1 MRAGSGVQKFEPC
14 SGAQGADSC
23 THSSFS
29 HLTNNRPASTVADS
43 YLPDGDLPRSRGKG
57 SAPVPVTSVFSS
69 KHPASCP
76 LGALVP
82 VRLPRGGCPP
92 PPSPSPPGSHL
103 GVSLG
108 RLWAS
113 CPPSST
119 GPRVASSPVVLSPGL
134 RPGGLSDPGGLATSH
149 ELSEGRSPWTLPPP
163 PNLPP
168 HVGFRSAHPGPVT
181 STPLVRIDT
190 AHIYTC

>member
-92 PPSPSPPGSHL
+92 VPRLLPLLDLTWGFPWGGS
-103 GVSLG
+103 G
-108 RLWAS
+108 RHA
-113 CPPSST
+113 
-119 GPRVASSPVVLSPGL
+119 
-134 RPGGLSDPGGLATSH
+134 
-149 ELSEGRSPWTLPPP
+149 LPPP
-163 PNLPP
+163 LDPGWPP
-168 HVGFRSAHPGPVT
+168 PPWSSVRGSGRAAFQIQVALQLLTSCPKGAHPGPCPR
-181 STPLVRIDT
+181 PLTFHLTWDLEAPT
-190 AHIYTC
+190 QAQ